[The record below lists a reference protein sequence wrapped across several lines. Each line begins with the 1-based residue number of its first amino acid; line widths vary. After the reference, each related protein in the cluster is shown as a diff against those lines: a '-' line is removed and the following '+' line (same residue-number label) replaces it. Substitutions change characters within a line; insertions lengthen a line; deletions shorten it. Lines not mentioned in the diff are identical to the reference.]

1 MNRRLLPILFALVSA
16 CGERTATVPPAREPI
31 AIRYV
36 AADEL
41 PIHRDRDAASPVL
54 STFQTGAPVSILADE
69 GEWSEVRIT
78 FDSSGWVR
86 RDQLSDTPPG
96 DIAASGGG
104 SSTPRFRVPPAQV
117 FSPGRV
123 SGEIVLE
130 ADVNTDGEVTG
141 VRAIA
146 NTTGRADLEAKN
158 VEELRKAKFYPLVI
172 GGARKTFIY
181 EHRISY

>member
-1 MNRRLLPILFALVSA
+1 MRTRTFLILPLLALA
-16 CGERTATVPPAREPI
+16 CGEKAPSVPPAREPV

-41 PIHRDRDAASPVL
+41 PIHQAKDEASPVI
-54 STFQTGAPVSILADE
+54 STFQIGAPVSVLADQ
-69 GEWSEVRIT
+69 GDWSEVRIT

>member
-1 MNRRLLPILFALVSA
+1 MNRRLLPIALALTVA
-16 CGERTATVPPAREPI
+16 CGEKAATVPPAREPI

-41 PIHRDRDAASPVL
+41 PIHQNKDDSGPVI
-54 STFQTGAPVSILADE
+54 STFQTGAPVSVLADD

-78 FDSSGWVR
+78 FDSSGWAR
-86 RDQLSDTPPG
+86 RAHLSDAPPG
-96 DIAASGGG
+96 DIAATGGG
-104 SSTPRFRVPPAQV
+104 SATPRFRVPPAQV

-130 ADVNTDGEVTG
+130 AEVNTDGDVTN
-141 VRAIA
+141 VRSIA

-158 VEELRKAKFYPLVI
+158 VEELRKARFYPLVV
-172 GGARKTFIY
+172 GGARKPFIY